1 MVVKGIS
8 FQHMQ
13 EMRKVV
19 YEGALPCLILL
30 ICFFLSQ
37 GSAVNAIGH
46 SRLHL
51 PVVHTSQCGE
61 LGVQIALV
69 PNHQLSFWDLH
80 ECMTSFLILSI
91 TNCPF
96 PPCDD
101 YWIRKSFLCNRQI
114 SRLPLATLLCSWLRS
129 SGCYITQLPPH
140 VFHVLCYFL
149 TSSKWTLCFLQCYS
163 VPYTSLNMFL
173 GGDQQDRDSA
183 TAYSENIS
191 NTYVSIQKNQILL
204 SITHSCCFKLHTC
217 FPMEHKR
224 RNS

>member
-1 MVVKGIS
+1 
-8 FQHMQ
+8 
-13 EMRKVV
+13 MRQLYPAWYYSSASSCLRAVLSMPLAILAYIFLWFIPHNAV
-19 YEGALPCLILL
+19 SSAFRVPWYLTVSCLFETFMSVWLHSLFYQSLTYAL
-30 ICFFLSQ
+30 S
-37 GSAVNAIGH
+37 
-46 SRLHL
+46 
-51 PVVHTSQCGE
+51 
-61 LGVQIALV
+61 
-69 PNHQLSFWDLH
+69 
-80 ECMTSFLILSI
+80 
-91 TNCPF
+91 F

-101 YWIRKSFLCNRQI
+101 YWLRKSFLCNRQI

-191 NTYVSIQKNQILL
+191 NTHTVCQHSKNLILL
-204 SITHSCCFKLHTC
+204 SITHSCCLKLQTC
-217 FPMEHKR
+217 FSMEHKR